1 MPDSKP
7 IDLYK
12 LHKSEYAAPKTPKL
26 VDIGPA
32 QYLSFT
38 GSGAPGG
45 EGFQTAVGALYGA
58 AYTIKMT
65 RKHKKGVGPDYKI
78 CKLEGIYWG
87 PKDEADFSG
96 VDPEQ
101 WNWQL
106 IIRTPDFISQDD
118 LDQAIKALKG
128 KGKDP
133 AVRAVTLAT
142 VGEGRCVQMLHVG
155 SYASEGETMAKM
167 AEFAEANGVAFHG
180 HHHEIYLSDPR
191 RVAEE
196 KLRTILR
203 MPVR

>member
-12 LHKSEYAAPKTPKL
+12 LHKTEYAAPKRPAI
-26 VDIGPA
+26 VDVGPA
-32 QYLSFT
+32 QYLSV
-38 GSGAPGG
+38 GGVGAPGG
-45 EGFQTAVGALYGA
+45 EAFQAAVGALYGA

-65 RKHKKGVGPDYKI
+65 RKHQKGVGPDYKI

-87 PKDEADFSG
+87 PKGEDDFSG

-118 LDQAIKALKG
+118 LDQAVETLIE

-133 AVRAVTLAT
+133 VVRGVTLEII
-142 VGEGRCVQMLHVG
+142 GEGRCVQMLHVG
-155 SYASEGETMAKM
+155 SYATEGETVAKM
-167 AEFAEANGVAFHG
+167 VEFAEENGVTFHG
-180 HHHEIYLSDPR
+180 RHHEIYLSDPG

-196 KLRTILR
+196 KLKTVLR
-203 MPVR
+203 MPVG

>member
-12 LHKSEYAAPKTPKL
+12 LHKVEYAASKRPEL
-26 VDIGPA
+26 VDVGPA
-32 QYLSFT
+32 QYLSCT

-45 EGFQTAVGALYGA
+45 EAFQTAVGALYGA

-65 RKHKKGVGPDYKI
+65 RKHKKGAAPDYKV
-78 CKLEGIYWG
+78 CKLEGVYWG
-87 PKDEADFSG
+87 PEGENDFSTI
-96 VDPEQ
+96 DPEQ

-106 IIRTPDFISQDD
+106 IIRTPEFISQDD
-118 LDQAIKALKG
+118 LDEAIEALIE

-133 AVRAVTLAT
+133 AVRAVSLETLE
-142 VGEGRCVQMLHVG
+142 EGRCVQMLHVG

-196 KLRTILR
+196 KLKTILR
-203 MPVR
+203 MPVK